1 MSSAPTWKTVLEI
14 AKERHSYYSIKGT
27 STLTDDELITILKE
41 SVNNSPT
48 PFNNQST
55 RGLLI
60 LGQKN
65 KDMWEAIWTAHK
77 TTLQSEEHAR
87 KARIKFEAAYLGGYG
102 TYVFFDDQNVV
113 DGMVKAMPNLDKA
126 FPAWVGNAAGI
137 LHYIVWTA
145 LECAG
150 MGANLQHFPQL
161 SPVTG
166 PALKDFLKTPDN
178 WVCSAMIPFG
188 EINGAPPE
196 RTYLPIDDK
205 VLVIQ

>member
-1 MSSAPTWKTVLEI
+1 
-14 AKERHSYYSIKGT
+14 
-27 STLTDDELITILKE
+27 
-41 SVNNSPT
+41 
-48 PFNNQST
+48 
-55 RGLLI
+55 
-60 LGQKN
+60 
-65 KDMWEAIWTAHK
+65 
-77 TTLQSEEHAR
+77 
-87 KARIKFEAAYLGGYG
+87 
-102 TYVFFDDQNVV
+102 
-113 DGMVKAMPNLDKA
+113 MVKAMPNLNTA

-161 SPVTG
+161 SPVTA
-166 PALKDFLKTPDN
+166 PALKEFLKTPDN
-178 WVCSAMIPFG
+178 WHCSAMIPFG